1 MFLGGVLY
9 LHDISVKKFTGTARR
24 NLDLFSRLCGDAA
37 IEKVLLVTTNW
48 EVSKDYADQREAE
61 LKSTHWKFMVDR
73 GAGTHRFRR
82 NWTSAWDIIDVVLER
97 VETPQPQSDYQSL
110 LIQMELVDRHMIIP
124 ETEAG
129 KELRFTLKQILEIQR
144 EAAHPDA
151 LAGDAAAIKEAQ
163 EKIQKLQ
170 EQIKDLKISLPRRLR
185 RLLHL
190 LVSSLQEKFPGCLT
204 TLLVMVLKTS
214 IAGKLDFLLCL
225 SNFYSS
231 SFASLM
237 LFIDKITLEGS
248 ST

>member
-9 LHDISVKKFTGTARR
+9 LHDISVKKFTGTARK

-37 IEKVLLVTTNW
+37 IDKVLLVTTNW
-48 EVSKDYADQREAE
+48 GVTKDYEDQRETE
-61 LKSTHWKFMVDR
+61 LKSTHWKFMMDN
-73 GAGTHRFRR
+73 GAGTHQFRR

-97 VETPQPQSDYQSL
+97 VETQTRPDYRSL
-110 LIQMELVDRHMIIP
+110 LIQMELVDRHLIIP

-151 LAGDAAAIKEAQ
+151 LAGDAAIEEAQ
-163 EKIQKLQ
+163 EKIRKLQ

-190 LVSSLQEKFPGCLT
+190 LVSSLQEKFPGFLT
-204 TLLVMVLKTS
+204 TLLVMFEDIHCWKARFS
-214 IAGKLDFLLCL
+214 G
-225 SNFYSS
+225 
-231 SFASLM
+231 
-237 LFIDKITLEGS
+237 
-248 ST
+248 